1 MFHVEQFVAVEDS
14 RVTGMTYRRC
24 CAGSEHDEKCSTW
37 NIPHDRE
44 QLGSVLF
51 ALFHVEQIE
60 AGGKGLSLV
69 SIEFPAVPCFQC
81 GLDHQG
87 SFLTSTSPGRYV
99 VFHVEHSGRMNQA
112 KDNPE
117 PSDEDEEYD
126 DLGGSRRPTDNKT
139 FILFILQTIP
149 KLASP

>member
-1 MFHVEQFVAVEDS
+1 M
-14 RVTGMTYRRC
+14 
-24 CAGSEHDEKCSTW
+24 
-37 NIPHDRE
+37 
-44 QLGSVLF
+44 LF
-51 ALFHVEQIE
+51 R
-60 AGGKGLSLV
+60 
-69 SIEFPAVPCFQC
+69 C

-87 SFLTSTSPGRYV
+87 SFLTPTSPGHYI
-99 VFHVEHSGRMNQA
+99 VFHVEHPGRMNQA

-149 KLASP
+149 KLATS